1 MNARVRLLTHIL
13 MYIILPLMLVFV
25 VLSVMDFRKAQD
37 IFAQQIEYELLLLT
51 DAQVREFS
59 NSIRVMHSIVAH
71 IAEDAT
77 TQKLL
82 YEAGLTHTKQAGR
95 RLEQNIFFP
104 IAMERIERVVRNF
117 EYAASAGLVDTQGN
131 VIAHLSSSFIGSNVA
146 DRAYF
151 KKAVQ
156 GDHSFENIESRA
168 TGELVSVFAK
178 PVFFNYEI
186 VGVAYVVLDLEK
198 ISKATIDTVNF
209 HKSGNAYVFS
219 NTGRC
224 MMHANKEYK
233 GVDYSSLY
241 WVQEVLES
249 PRGIV
254 HYTWQGEEKIGAYM
268 RVPDS
273 DWTVVIS
280 GIKETIFVPIYASF
294 SKGFIVASMM
304 IVLLC
309 LIFVLL
315 HKIKGLIARRQEAFN
330 DLEKERLLF
339 LQILEDCPIAMGIYN
354 DYTEI
359 VVANPA
365 LTALT
370 GFTVY
375 DDITTMF
382 DDVDTP
388 LLTDIFET
396 KLPLRNHDLTIY
408 DVSGQPI
415 YVRLHL
421 SLIEYH
427 NKTAVLICGQDI
439 TSLTLSVQQAQEYLQ
454 AKNTFMSC
462 MSHEIR
468 TPMNAVLGMLYL
480 LQQTR
485 LSYEQEQY
493 VLKIQAAATNLLGII
508 NEILDFSKIE
518 AGKMTLE
525 VSDFFLSDVIRHLS
539 DLFSFAAEQKQIV
552 LFFFLSPHIPNALRG
567 DKLRLSQILTNL
579 IGNAIKFTHA
589 GQVVV
594 YVHLVSA
601 ANGQV
606 SINFIVR
613 DTGVGMDEEQLRHIY
628 EPFRQADDSVSRKYG
643 GTGLGL
649 TITKNLLEMMGGSM
663 SVESSPGLGTTFTFT
678 LNFSQAQQPSSL
690 PPLNSL
696 KILVV
701 DDNSTDREFLGNL
714 LTVHTVHM
722 AETGQSAIQDIV
734 REATRGMSYDLVF
747 LDWVMPDM
755 GGNKF
760 IQHLQHTMAG
770 QKTPIII
777 VISAHEVQDLVEQ
790 MINLHISVFLP
801 KPITAFAVQNSIIYA
816 LNSARTATLTVH
828 SGDSLKLSK
837 NFMDA
842 KILLVEDTPANIE
855 VASKILSNMGCKVT
869 VAMNGEEAC
878 TMVQEEDFEL
888 VLMDIHMPV
897 LDGLKATRKIRALPE
912 KKYADLPII
921 AMTALALDEEKAAC
935 YAAGM
940 NAHMAKPFVPKE
952 LLALLERYLPIN
964 ERAVQALSSAT
975 EDAEKSDGKSI
986 LPPMDGFDTALGLLY
1001 LADNVDMYLQQL
1013 KMFSAQYGDYAEKIG
1028 AALAKGDDADAKKMV
1043 HTLKGVSKMFGAV
1056 SVSDA
1061 CKELEISIRSDF
1073 TLRIR
1078 EAVQTLTRE
1087 LDRVVLTLSN
1097 FPFEQYSKTEQ
1108 AVTVFADD
1116 EQEKAFVAEKIT
1128 EIYQLIDEDLGA
1140 VLTLVEEMDQ
1150 IIGSSASKASLAPI
1164 KYAIAQCDP
1173 VLLKKEVRH
1182 LLEQLEHYNGEV
1194 S

>member
-13 MYIILPLMLVFV
+13 MYIILPLMLIFV
-25 VLSVMDFRKAQD
+25 VLSVMDFKKAQD
-37 IFAQQIEYELLLLT
+37 IFARQIEYELLLLT
-51 DAQVREFS
+51 EAQVREFS

-71 IAEDAT
+71 IAEDANN
-77 TQKLL
+77 QKMLFETDL
-82 YEAGLTHTKQAGR
+82 AHKGHVEYSQKHS
-95 RLEQNIFFP
+95 IFFP
-104 IAMERIERVVRNF
+104 IATERIERIVRNF

-131 VIAHLSSSFIGSNVA
+131 VIAHLSPSFIGSNVS

-151 KKAVQ
+151 KRAVHGYQ
-156 GDHSFENIESRA
+156 SFENLESRA
-168 TGELVSVFAK
+168 SGELVSVFAK

-198 ISKATIDTVNF
+198 ISRATIDTVNF

-219 NTGRC
+219 NTGQC

-233 GVDYSSLY
+233 GADYSSLP
-241 WVQEVLES
+241 WVQEVLGNS
-249 PRGIV
+249 RGIV
-254 HYTWQGEEKIGAYM
+254 HYTWQEEEKIGAYM

-315 HKIKGLIARRQEAFN
+315 HNIKRLIARRQEAFN

-339 LQILEDCPIAMGIYN
+339 LQIMEDCPIAMGIYN

-382 DDVDTP
+382 DDPDIP

-408 DVSGQPI
+408 DVAGQPI
-415 YVRLHL
+415 YVRLQL

-454 AKNTFMSC
+454 AKNNFMSC

-480 LQQTR
+480 VQQTR

-493 VLKIQAAATNLLGII
+493 ILKIQTAATNLLGII

-525 VSDFFLSDVIRHLS
+525 VSDFYLSDVIRHLS
-539 DLFSFAAEQKQIV
+539 DLFSFSAEQKQIV

-579 IGNAIKFTHA
+579 IGNAIKFTHT

-601 ANGQV
+601 VNGQV

-613 DTGVGMDEEQLRHIY
+613 DTGVGMSQDQIRHIY
-628 EPFRQADDSVSRKYG
+628 EPFRQADDSISRKFG

-649 TITKNLLEMMGGSM
+649 TITKNLLEMMGGSI
-663 SVESSPGLGTTFTFT
+663 SVESALGLGTTFTFT
-678 LNFSQAQQPSSL
+678 LNFSQAQQPSNL

-714 LTVHTVHM
+714 LTAHTVHM
-722 AETGQSAIQDIV
+722 AESGQSAIQDIV
-734 REATRGMSYDLVF
+734 REATRGMPYDIVF
-747 LDWVMPDM
+747 LDWVMPEM

-770 QKTPIII
+770 QKIPIII

-816 LNSARTATLTVH
+816 LNSARTATLAVH

-837 NFMDA
+837 NFMGA

-855 VASKILSNMGCKVT
+855 VASKILSNMGCKVS
-869 VAMNGEEAC
+869 VAMNGEEAF
-878 TMVQEEDFEL
+878 TLVQEEDFDL

-952 LLALLERYLPIN
+952 LLALLERYLPTSV
-964 ERAVQALSSAT
+964 RAIQEARSTT
-975 EDAEKSDGKSI
+975 ENIQKPSEEDI

-1001 LADNVDMYLQQL
+1001 LAGNVDMYLQQL
-1013 KMFSAQYGDYAEKIG
+1013 KMFSSQYADHAEKIG
-1028 AALAKGDDADAKKMV
+1028 AALAKGDDEDAKKMA

-1056 SVSDA
+1056 AVSDA
-1061 CKELEISIRSDF
+1061 CRELELAIRSDF

-1078 EAVQTLTRE
+1078 EAVQSLTRE
-1087 LDRVVLTLSN
+1087 LDRVVLTLSK
-1097 FPFEQYSKTEQ
+1097 FPFEQYLKVEQ
-1108 AVTVFADD
+1108 AIAAFADA
-1116 EQEKAFVAEKIT
+1116 EQEKTLIIEKIT
-1128 EIYQLIDEDLGA
+1128 AISQLIDEDLGE
-1140 VLTLVEEMDQ
+1140 VLTLVEEMDK
-1150 IIGSSASKASLAPI
+1150 ILVSPGATASLAPI
-1164 KYAIAQCDP
+1164 KGAVAQCDP
-1173 VLLKKEVRH
+1173 VLLKKEVRR
-1182 LLEQLEHYNGEV
+1182 LLEQLEG
-1194 S
+1194 